1 MEYKTTDLCDAF
13 EDEVSVCSPI
23 FRSFGGKK
31 MFHGV
36 ITTVQVYEDNTLVRQ
51 AIETV
56 PAGSVIVV
64 DGGASTR
71 TALLGDNLAALALE
85 RGIAGFVIYGGVRDA
100 AELAQMDIGV
110 KALHAVP
117 RKSKKEGKGQ
127 RDIPLQFG
135 GVQWIPG
142 HWVYAD
148 EDGIIVSAKQ
158 LSL

>member
-1 MEYKTTDLCDAF
+1 MEFKTTDLCDKY
-13 EDEVSVCSPI
+13 ESEVSVCAPI
-23 FRSFGGKK
+23 FRCFGGKK

-36 ITTVQVYEDNTLVRQ
+36 ITTVQVYEDNSLVRQ

-71 TALLGDNLAALALE
+71 TALLGDNLASIAME
-85 RGIAGFVIYGGVRDA
+85 RGIAGFVIYGGVRDS
-100 AELAQMDIGV
+100 AELAQMNIGI

-127 RDIPLQFG
+127 RDIPLLFG

-148 EDGIIVSAKQ
+148 EDGILVSPKE